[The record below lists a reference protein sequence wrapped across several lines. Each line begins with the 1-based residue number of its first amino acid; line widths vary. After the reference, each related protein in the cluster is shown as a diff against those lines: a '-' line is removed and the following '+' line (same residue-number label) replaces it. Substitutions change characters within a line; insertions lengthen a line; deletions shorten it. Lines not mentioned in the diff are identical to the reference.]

1 MVDQTDLLPRKEP
14 YVGDGQFGSALEG
27 APVWLIAYRGELWK
41 NEVWL
46 GEGEK
51 AETGFSMSLKVLKG
65 GLERA
70 SDGAGH

>member
-1 MVDQTDLLPRKEP
+1 MGSALEGAPVWLI
-14 YVGDGQFGSALEG
+14 GDALEG

-51 AETGFSMSLKVLKG
+51 TDFSMSLKMLKG
-65 GLERA
+65 
-70 SDGAGH
+70 